1 MLQAL
6 KAKVTS
12 LSIFYMTCS
21 SQRGAPGV
29 VQSWAGAFR
38 GRVEGWKVEVTHFT
52 FWTVNFEL
60 TKVGHLKADD
70 IWKLNFSCYIT
81 FIHQFFG

>member
-1 MLQAL
+1 MLLAL

-21 SQRGAPGV
+21 SKRGAPGI

-38 GRVEGWKVEVTHFT
+38 GNVEGWKVGVTHFT
-52 FWTVNFEL
+52 FWTVNFGL
-60 TKVGHLKADD
+60 TKVGPLKADG
-70 IWKLNFSCYIT
+70 IWKLNFSCYVT
-81 FIHQFFG
+81 YSSVF